1 MTPRLRG
8 NQCAARLARHDIIA
22 GMDDPKIVL
31 CGNDLVLSDFDA
43 TISAIDTGLAM
54 FGALGDRAEDAWE
67 MEHAWRRGEINS
79 MDCLAG
85 QWGLLDI
92 SVDELYALID
102 SLKLDESFFDF
113 LRLVRRRQ
121 AGFAVVSDGLDFYVD
136 RLLGAH
142 GLKTSSDETQL
153 RSPNHLVR
161 LANHAIISEDGLL
174 IEFPYCN
181 DCGQCG
187 NCKASDLFR
196 LRQGF
201 ARTIYIGDGH
211 SDLCAARYADIIFAK
226 DALAEDCRR
235 AGRRFHLF
243 DRFTDIMKILR

>member
-1 MTPRLRG
+1 M
-8 NQCAARLARHDIIA
+8 AEHKIILS
-22 GMDDPKIVL
+22 DS
-31 CGNDLVLSDFDA
+31 DLVLSDFDA
-43 TISAIDTGLAM
+43 TISEIDTGLAM
-54 FGALGDRAEDAWE
+54 FGALGDRAEVAWA

-79 MDCLAG
+79 MECLAG

-113 LRLVRRRQ
+113 LRLVRGRG
-121 AGFAVVSDGLDFYVD
+121 AGLAVVSDGLDFYVD
-136 RLLGAH
+136 RLLGAR
-142 GLKTSSDETQL
+142 GLKTCYEETQL
-153 RSPNHLVR
+153 RSPDCLVR
-161 LANHAIISEDGLL
+161 LANHAIVSEEGIL

-196 LRQGF
+196 LRKGF

-211 SDLCAARYADIIFAK
+211 SDLCAARYADVIFAK
-226 DALAEDCRR
+226 DALAEDCRK
-235 AGRRFHLF
+235 AGRRFHPF
-243 DRFTDIMKILR
+243 RRFSDILKIIQ